1 MTFSNLAAF
10 SIPASVRVQVAS
22 FFFFACLLRKSAV
35 FCVVALVCWPPHR
48 DLWEV
53 VQFPT
58 LACLPVLSSIVCSFS
73 TATASSTYTYKCSIC
88 NYWAENETDSAVT
101 PYTKNTWYMIN
112 VISPSLLL
120 FSTIAEHLVPLPNLS
135 IFVHYAPV
143 LLITP
148 YTPTRLI
155 HCSFNL
161 RFMKI
166 WKDLVFHEKK
176 YLHNI
181 PVLRT
186 LRNTGEWATKCSM
199 ILKTNDWPNSNAKIQ
214 TNLLFNIS
222 SLIISSTES

>member
-1 MTFSNLAAF
+1 MGSRT
-10 SIPASVRVQVAS
+10 IPNTRLSPSPFIYRLFIFNRHRIIHVHIQMQHLQ
-22 FFFFACLLRKSAV
+22 LLSRK
-35 FCVVALVCWPPHR
+35 WIH
-48 DLWEV
+48 
-53 VQFPT
+53 Q
-58 LACLPVLSSIVCSFS
+58 
-73 TATASSTYTYKCSIC
+73 K
-88 NYWAENETDSAVT
+88 
-101 PYTKNTWYMIN
+101 YMIYDQCN
-112 VISPSLLL
+112 ISFIAV